1 MDLPR
6 RTPLSVLLL
15 VVLSAVA
22 GCTRDAPTLTVATV
36 NNADMIIMQRLSP
49 AFEEATGIE
58 LNWVVLEENLLRQRV
73 TTDIATGG
81 GQFDVVTI
89 GSYETPIWAREGW
102 LLPLNDLGDAYDYDD
117 LLPSVRQSLS
127 LGDTL
132 FAVPFYAES
141 SFTYYRTDLFEQAGL
156 VMPEAPTYAQIAEF
170 ARRLHDP
177 ASGVY
182 GICLRG
188 KPGWGE
194 NMAYL
199 STLVNAFG
207 GRWFDMSWHPQLT
220 SPEWHAALTYYV
232 DLLANYGPPGAASNG
247 HNENRALFAAGN
259 CALWIDA
266 TAAAG
271 HLYNTD
277 DSRVSDRIGFAR
289 APVEVTGNGTSWV
302 WAWALAVPASSRNAD
317 ASRQFVQWA
326 TSADYVALVGDTD
339 GWTVAPPGTRRSTYA
354 NPAYLAA
361 APFAPFV
368 ETAILSVDPTR
379 PTRDPVPYVGIQY
392 VGIPEFQGI
401 GAQVGQVM
409 AAALSGQQ
417 PIDEALETAQNI
429 AERAMRDA
437 GYIQ

>member
-1 MDLPR
+1 MELPR
-6 RTPLSVLLL
+6 RFCLAGLLL
-15 VVLSAVA
+15 MAFAFSA
-22 GCTRDAPTLTVATV
+22 GCSPHAPSITVATV

-49 AFEEATGIE
+49 PFEAATGITI
-58 LNWVVLEENLLRQRV
+58 NWVVLEENVLRQRV

-89 GSYETPIWAREGW
+89 GSYETPIWARQGW
-102 LLPLNDLGDAYDYDD
+102 LQPLHDLGPEYGYDD

-132 FAVPFYAES
+132 YAVPFYAES

-156 VMPEAPTYAQIAEF
+156 TMPEAPTYTQIADF
-170 ARRLHDP
+170 ARRLHNP
-177 ASGVY
+177 ENGVY

-207 GRWFDMSWHPQLT
+207 GRWFDMGWHPQLT
-220 SPEWHAALTYYV
+220 SPEWHAALSFYV
-232 DLLANYGPPGAASNG
+232 NLLATYGPPGATSNG

-259 CALWIDA
+259 CAMWIDA

-271 HLYNTD
+271 HLYNPN
-277 DSRVSDRIGFAR
+277 DSRVADRIGFAR
-289 APVEVTGNGTSWV
+289 APMEVTENGTSWV
-302 WAWALAVPASSRNAD
+302 WAWALAVPASSRNAE
-317 ASRQFVQWA
+317 AARQFVQWA
-326 TSADYVALVGDTD
+326 TSAEYITLVGEAD

-401 GAQVGQVM
+401 GAQVGQVV

-417 PIDEALETAQNI
+417 RVDEALETAQSI
-429 AERAMRDA
+429 VERAMRDA
-437 GYIQ
+437 SYIP